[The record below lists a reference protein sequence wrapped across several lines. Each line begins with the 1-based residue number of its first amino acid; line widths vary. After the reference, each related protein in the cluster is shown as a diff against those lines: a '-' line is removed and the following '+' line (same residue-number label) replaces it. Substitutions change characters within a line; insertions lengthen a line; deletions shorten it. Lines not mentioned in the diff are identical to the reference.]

1 MPLEFRTLHQSGSWF
16 LRVDLRLLSSD
27 LLLGEGHF
35 LRRILKV
42 ENPSQFPSD
51 NLLLPGFLDW
61 RVKVVPIRRAFVSV
75 PDLAQ

>member
-1 MPLEFRTLHQSGSWF
+1 MPLEFRTLRQSDSWF
-16 LRVDLRLLSSD
+16 LRVDLWLSCID

-35 LRRILKV
+35 LKRILKA
-42 ENPSQFPSD
+42 ENIWQFPSD
-51 NLLLPGFLDW
+51 NPLLSGFLDW